1 MRTRAFLLAIG
12 VKRHMTLGARVALI
26 DGQRIFLIRQT
37 YMPGWQFPGGGV
49 EPGEAAELAAAREL
63 QEEAGYRPTGPM
75 SLFGLYHNV
84 NSTTNR
90 DHVAL
95 YLCREFEQV
104 HAFTANSEIA
114 EGDGF
119 RSMRCR
125 RRAVPAPCDG
135 YGRSSTGRRSRR
147 SGEDVA
153 AMLPGVRPSPAAFF
167 WCFGGETE
175 TCGHSR
181 NISPTS
187 NSCWTRRHSW

>member
-1 MRTRAFLLAIG
+1 MTLRLTRWQRMRTRAFLLAIG

-114 EGDGF
+114 EGGWFPVDALPEASGPGTV
-119 RSMRCR
+119 R
-125 RRAVPAPCDG
+125 RVREIFYGAPQQ
-135 YGRSSTGRRSRR
+135 T
-147 SGEDVA
+147 
-153 AMLPGVRPSPAAFF
+153 L
-167 WCFGGETE
+167 W
-175 TCGHSR
+175 
-181 NISPTS
+181 
-187 NSCWTRRHSW
+187 